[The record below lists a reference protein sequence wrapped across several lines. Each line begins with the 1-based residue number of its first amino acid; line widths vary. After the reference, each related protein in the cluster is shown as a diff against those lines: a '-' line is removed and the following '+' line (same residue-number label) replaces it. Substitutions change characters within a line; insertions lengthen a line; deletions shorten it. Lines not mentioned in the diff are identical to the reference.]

1 MVETINLWYRDCH
14 FGGSHRYSLPNLVTS
29 TSKNLIL
36 FHFIYYFSPLLQ
48 HEECCV
54 IVRSIREQDSTK
66 FYNYTPDSSL
76 GTHLIKLIDPSNRNI
91 FEQNFLILENIFRKI
106 PSVLDQ
112 AITQGVVKSLS
123 AFVNP
128 NESVSNL
135 FYGNNKLFRKM
146 YCAFAKSIFQC
157 Q

>member
-1 MVETINLWYRDCH
+1 M
-14 FGGSHRYSLPNLVTS
+14 
-29 TSKNLIL
+29 
-36 FHFIYYFSPLLQ
+36 
-48 HEECCV
+48 
-54 IVRSIREQDSTK
+54 IVRSIREQDPRE
-66 FYNYTPDSSL
+66 FYNYAPDSSL

-112 AITQGVVKSLS
+112 AIKQGVVKSLS

-135 FYGNNKLFRKM
+135 FYGNNKLF
-146 YCAFAKSIFQC
+146 
-157 Q
+157 